1 MAPSLLS
8 NFCVCGLALA
18 LGFASGAQQ
27 ARSNRQELVL
37 ESGPLVFDAQAKL
50 FKIKAPRIRQGDLYI
65 AADDAVATSVEFD
78 AASEWRLIGNVRLEA
93 GAAVMTA
100 DSAVFTFDQRRLG
113 RGELTG
119 APASFTHLNPERK
132 KPFSGT
138 ANELS
143 YDAVASTL
151 RLTGNVSLQRDQN
164 EVQGCDLIYDL
175 KTEGFSSG
183 DSDCGV
189 RVRVVPDSD
198 RQDDRPSP
206 Q

>member
-1 MAPSLLS
+1 MAPSLLGKA
-8 NFCVCGLALA
+8 CVCALVLALA
-18 LGFASGAQQ
+18 LAGHAQQ
-27 ARSNRQELVL
+27 AGVTQELVL
-37 ESGPLVFDAQAKL
+37 ESGPLVFDGQAKL
-50 FKIKAPRIRQGDLYI
+50 FKMEAPRIRQGDLYI
-65 AADDAVATSVEFD
+65 SADDAVATSVEFD
-78 AASEWRLIGNVRLEA
+78 ATSEWRLTGNVRIEA
-93 GAAVMTA
+93 GAAVMDA
-100 DSAVFTFDQRRLG
+100 DSAVFTFDQKRLA

-119 APASFTHLNPERK
+119 TPATFTHHTAERQ

-143 YDAVASTL
+143 YDSVASTL
-151 RLTGNVSLQRDQN
+151 RLTGNVLLKRDQS
-164 EVQGCDLIYDL
+164 EVQGCDIIYDL

-198 RQDDRPSP
+198 RQDDPTSP